1 MYVVHQQ
8 LISCW
13 RMGDCST
20 RVRLFL
26 VLFHKRLG
34 PDVQSY
40 TFPAPVYDELRHP
53 VGLDIALPDRDVP
66 RKYILKGG
74 PTQYLDMAL
83 PGPGTLHLVARFG
96 DAVGPPSW
104 PHKCHSWLSL
114 PSTQLTTNGGSR
126 RLMLGHVLGG
136 EIKQT
141 RLTAPVETVRIASLP
156 QSYLSYVRGYSRN
169 DGFLH
174 QCVSQSK
181 DEEVGNYQR
190 FSSNLH
196 LFLQRGGG
204 KFNYNLHRT
213 ILHSTIL
220 TLESGFL
227 TLNERDRHSTHKN
240 TSFSWRQPS
249 YVILFH
255 RNMEMEKWNIV
266 KLDDKWS
273 TFCHVQFH
281 FSFFFFLLRKCL
293 YWKCC
298 VLFRCTIVSGNCTV
312 PPTISQLQIF
322 FVGI

>member
-1 MYVVHQQ
+1 MFF
-8 LISCW
+8 
-13 RMGDCST
+13 
-20 RVRLFL
+20 RVF
-26 VLFHKRLG
+26 
-34 PDVQSY
+34 Y
-40 TFPAPVYDELRHP
+40 
-53 VGLDIALPDRDVP
+53 
-66 RKYILKGG
+66 LKKKSRFWLK
-74 PTQYLDMAL
+74 TTKNV
-83 PGPGTLHLVARFG
+83 TLNF
-96 DAVGPPSW
+96 W
-104 PHKCHSWLSL
+104 TK
-114 PSTQLTTNGGSR
+114 N
-126 RLMLGHVLGG
+126 
-136 EIKQT
+136 
-141 RLTAPVETVRIASLP
+141 
-156 QSYLSYVRGYSRN
+156 
-169 DGFLH
+169 GFLH

-213 ILHSTIL
+213 ILYSTIL

-281 FSFFFFLLRKCL
+281 FSFFSVFADFFAKPWR
-293 YWKCC
+293 WKM
-298 VLFRCTIVSGNCTV
+298 VSEN
-312 PPTISQLQIF
+312 L
-322 FVGI
+322 